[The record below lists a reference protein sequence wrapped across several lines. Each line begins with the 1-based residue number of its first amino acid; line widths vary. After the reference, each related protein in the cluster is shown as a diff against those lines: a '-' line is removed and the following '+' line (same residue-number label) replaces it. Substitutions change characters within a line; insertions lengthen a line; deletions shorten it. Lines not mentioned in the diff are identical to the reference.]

1 MGEQDTNQKGK
12 GQTALK
18 TRQRTKKPRL
28 YKVLLHNDDYT
39 TQEFVVEVLMR
50 FFQKDRI
57 TATKLMLDVHMK
69 GHGIA
74 GAYPYDVAES
84 KIEKVTRVAR
94 ATGHPLLLTMEPE

>member
-1 MGEQDTNQKGK
+1 MCP
-12 GQTALK
+12 
-18 TRQRTKKPRL
+18 TREDHEDDVLISTRKKVKRPRR
-28 YKVLLHNDDYT
+28 YAVVLHNDDYT

-84 KIEKVTRVAR
+84 KIGKVTRVAR